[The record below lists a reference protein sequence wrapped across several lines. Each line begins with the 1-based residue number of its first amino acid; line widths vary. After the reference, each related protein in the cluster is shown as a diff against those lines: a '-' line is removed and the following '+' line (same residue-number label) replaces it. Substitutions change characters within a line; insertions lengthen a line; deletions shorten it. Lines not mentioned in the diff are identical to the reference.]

1 MKMLGKVDEHLF
13 RTMSG
18 WPDVAFD
25 GCLCHS
31 PIKQFPVPFI
41 NMTANDSSSPQS
53 VAFQMN
59 TGVSLST
66 SALKGQCEV

>member
-1 MKMLGKVDEHLF
+1 MKMLGKVNEHLF

-18 WPDVAFD
+18 GADMAFD
-25 GCLCHS
+25 GCLCQS

-41 NMTANDSSSPQS
+41 NVMANDSSSPQS

-59 TGVSLST
+59 TGYRSVL
-66 SALKGQCEV
+66 AC